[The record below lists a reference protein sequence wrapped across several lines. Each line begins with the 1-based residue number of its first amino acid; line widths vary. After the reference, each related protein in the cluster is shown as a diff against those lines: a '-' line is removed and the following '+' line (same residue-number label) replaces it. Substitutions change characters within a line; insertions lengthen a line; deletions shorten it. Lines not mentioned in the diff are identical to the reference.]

1 MARTF
6 DSMKV
11 GEKASI
17 SKEITSTVVE
27 AFADV
32 SNDHNPLHLDDAF
45 AKTTQY
51 GQRIAHG
58 MISAGLISA
67 VHGTTLPGMGTIYM
81 TQSLKFRRPVFL
93 GDTLTAWAQVQEK
106 IDAKKRVIMKNWVE
120 NQSGEIVVEGEALLL
135 FNV

>member
-1 MARTF
+1 MAWTF
-6 DSMKV
+6 DTLKV
-11 GEKASI
+11 GQKDSI
-17 SKEITSTVVE
+17 SKKITAEVVE

-32 SNDHNPLHLDDAF
+32 CEDHNPLHLDEAF

-67 VHGTTLPGMGTIYM
+67 VHGIKLPGMGTIYM
-81 TQSLKFRRPVFL
+81 SQSLKFRRPVFL
-93 GDTLTAWAQVQEK
+93 GDTLTAWVEIQEK
-106 IDAKKRVIMKNWVE
+106 IEEKKRVITKTWVE
-120 NQSGEIVVEGEALLL
+120 NQDGHVVVEGEALLL